1 MCMQCLHYI
10 VTLPTDPHHSS
21 GQDCTWRRAHWKQYP
36 CKNVDHNCWWGHL
49 THTVHPVYSV
59 CEVCVCVC
67 VHPSCH
73 RHNMPTTPTVL
84 HQELSLPSS
93 APIIQL
99 VTNPPYWAMR
109 TNPQPSA
116 RATIHLILC
125 GILIDSQHCC
135 NIPHP
140 CTPPPHHS
148 TQQYPQYTAHCS
160 QCMKFRHKSN
170 PQSKFTLG
178 WDWSGN
184 KGWVSST

>member
-1 MCMQCLHYI
+1 MEKSTLKAIPMQECRPQL
-10 VTLPTDPHHSS
+10 LMGAPHTHS
-21 GQDCTWRRAHWKQYP
+21 TP
-36 CKNVDHNCWWGHL
+36 CVQC
-49 THTVHPVYSV
+49 V
-59 CEVCVCVC
+59 CVCVCVC

-109 TNPQPSA
+109 TNSRPFA

-125 GILIDSQHCC
+125 RILIDSQHCC

-140 CTPPPHHS
+140 CTPPPPHHS

-170 PQSKFTLG
+170 PQSKFTL
-178 WDWSGN
+178 
-184 KGWVSST
+184 V